1 MGGPEPAELRQPG
14 IHFLKWFWLEAVKTA
29 LRIHSG
35 LHETGL
41 PQHSEVLGHRGLRHT
56 KLTLD
61 LSHRVLRRHQQAK
74 NRAAVGLRY
83 DFEDRFHA
91 FIYSRTHIRVK
102 AYLGRKPSGK
112 LANYGSPASSWAAH
126 CCTFDLAAV
135 TSGMGCMEFS
145 GGQYLRFAGP
155 EVDEVEN
162 EYDRLLV
169 MGRTVR
175 E

>member
-61 LSHRVLRRHQQAK
+61 LSHRVVRRHQQAQ
-74 NRAAVGLRY
+74 NRAAVGFRY

-91 FIYSRTHIRVK
+91 FIYPWTHIRVK
-102 AYLGRKPSGK
+102 AYLGRNRAARRRTYRALISAG
-112 LANYGSPASSWAAH
+112 AS
-126 CCTFDLAAV
+126 
-135 TSGMGCMEFS
+135 
-145 GGQYLRFAGP
+145 
-155 EVDEVEN
+155 
-162 EYDRLLV
+162 RLGASFRLE
-169 MGRTVR
+169 R
-175 E
+175 